1 MMMAGRQHRQNKW
14 NKFFPSFFW
23 LFKSTYQF
31 ISCLLAGY
39 LSHLSK
45 MPLVLTY
52 ISIRHS
58 TWLIFRRERE
68 RTSCCLVVWR
78 LAEKAKSGIVGLNVM
93 RGKILNNILEQIVW
107 WSRHRRIV
115 VVVVVR
121 LVSFSESLDRFILT
135 SVNVKPT
142 NIFKAYLQ
150 VIAFDKQQTNFNPQS
165 TNHYDRPIKST
176 NYQHGKLDIYYFFSK
191 TFSFSP
197 HPKHLCIRFWL
208 RTVEYRMQRWPTN
221 NTRCFPSL
229 T

>member
-1 MMMAGRQHRQNKW
+1 
-14 NKFFPSFFW
+14 
-23 LFKSTYQF
+23 
-31 ISCLLAGY
+31 
-39 LSHLSK
+39 

-58 TWLIFRRERE
+58 TWLIFRQERERE
-68 RTSCCLVVWR
+68 RENELLFGCMTPSR
-78 LAEKAKSGIVGLNVM
+78 KGEIGY
-93 RGKILNNILEQIVW
+93 RGFECHARKHLNNILEQIVW

-197 HPKHLCIRFWL
+197 HPKHLCIRYS
-208 RTVEYRMQRWPTN
+208 TVLSQNRMQRWPTN